1 MNDAEMLAFLR
12 AEFPEGGIARAT
24 VTKGADKTTILFHAS
39 RPGIVI
45 GRAGAKILA
54 LKEKLEAKLGNTVH
68 LDLHEIRRPELEPL
82 LAADHA
88 LMNLLRGVAL
98 ERVLDMPLKHAMR
111 AGALG
116 ARIRISGAMGDHESH
131 AGDFSESNSS
141 TASVSGSTDKGTV
154 TVDVALTLKI
164 SEPAAL

>member
-45 GRAGAKILA
+45 GRAGAKIRA
-54 LKEKLEAKLGNTVH
+54 LKEKLEARLGPVH

-82 LAADHA
+82 LVADHA
-88 LMNLLRGVAL
+88 LVNLLRGVVL
-98 ERVLDMPLKHAMR
+98 ERVL
-111 AGALG
+111 
-116 ARIRISGAMGDHESH
+116 
-131 AGDFSESNSS
+131 
-141 TASVSGSTDKGTV
+141 DKGTV
-154 TVDVALTLKI
+154 TVDIALTLKAP
-164 SEPAAL
+164 EPAGL